1 MWFTCTLYLDLWHVC
16 KKWCDDVVFLFQLA
30 LDIEVES
37 KESNRYMDDHMV
49 KTFPHR
55 TYEP

>member
-1 MWFTCTLYLDLWHVC
+1 MKNNVILFS
-16 KKWCDDVVFLFQLA
+16 LFQLA

-49 KTFPHR
+49 KTFHHR
-55 TYEP
+55 TYVPRHGISNNVAF

>member
-1 MWFTCTLYLDLWHVC
+1 MLKTFVYTYQEIYNIYVKNSVMLL
-16 KKWCDDVVFLFQLA
+16 FSLFQLA

-49 KTFPHR
+49 KIFP
-55 TYEP
+55 